1 LTFTTAITRRLM
13 TAAVSVTA
21 GFMLHTAP
29 VSAAEGAARCPGALD
44 VPTTQAQLVQA
55 ADAVSCLVN
64 AERTSRGLKALK
76 RDGDLAQAA
85 RDHSRDMARNHYFD
99 HTSPDGDSVGDR
111 IRKAGYGEPGDGWKV
126 GENLGW
132 GTGGRATPNARVDE
146 WLNSPA
152 HKMNMLNGAFREVGV
167 GVAGGAPKGSTDL
180 PGATYTLNLGVIR

>member
-1 LTFTTAITRRLM
+1 MLSTAITRRLT
-13 TAAVSVTA
+13 TAAVSLTA

-29 VSAAEGAARCPGALD
+29 ADAAQGAAQCPGALD
-44 VPTTQAQLVQA
+44 VPTSQAQLDQA
-55 ADAVSCLVN
+55 ADAVTCLVN
-64 AERTSRGLKALK
+64 VERTSRGLKALK

-85 RDHSRDMARNHYFD
+85 RGHSRDMARNHYFD

-111 IRKAGYGEPGDGWKV
+111 IRKAGYGKPGDGWKV

-132 GTGGRATPNARVDE
+132 GTDGRATPNALVDE

-152 HKMNMLNGAFREVGV
+152 HKKNMLTGAFREVGV
-167 GVAGGAPKGSTDL
+167 GVAGGAPKASTDL

>member
-1 LTFTTAITRRLM
+1 
-13 TAAVSVTA
+13 
-21 GFMLHTAP
+21 MLHTA
-29 VSAAEGAARCPGALD
+29 SAGAAEGAGQCPGALD
-44 VPTTQAQLVQA
+44 VPTSQAQLDQA
-55 ADAVSCLVN
+55 ADAVTCLVN

-85 RDHSRDMARNHYFD
+85 RGHSRDMASNQYFD

-111 IRKAGYGEPGDGWKV
+111 IRKAGYGKPGDGWKV

-132 GTGGRATPNARVDE
+132 GTGERATPNALVDA
-146 WLNSPA
+146 WLDSPA
-152 HKMNMLNGAFREVGV
+152 HKQNMLTGSYRELGV

>member
-1 LTFTTAITRRLM
+1 MNLTTAITRWLLTTAVSL
-13 TAAVSVTA
+13 TAAFT
-21 GFMLHTAP
+21 LHTAP
-29 VSAAEGAARCPGALD
+29 AGAAEGAAQCPGALD
-44 VPTTQAQLVQA
+44 VPTSQAQLDQA
-55 ADAVSCLVN
+55 ADAVTCLVN

-85 RDHSRDMARNHYFD
+85 RGHSRDMARNKYFD

-111 IRKAGYGEPGDGWKV
+111 IRKAGYGKPGDGWKV

-132 GTGGRATPNARVDE
+132 GTGERATPNALVDA
-146 WLNSPA
+146 WLNSPP
-152 HKMNMLNGAFREVGV
+152 HKKNMLTGSYRELGV